1 MKLDC
6 KTNIMHWFYI
16 IQRLA
21 FQNRT
26 TYVIIMKI
34 FAHHILILNLLLCNG
49 CFWLVTHALL
59 NCFSMV
65 FYLCQV
71 IRVLIHTEKSCDS
84 YNYSSA
90 KIVMDIHCYF
100 FYISVSNA
108 SSNRIDVCMKRIDI
122 KWCIKCLWCETWYM
136 FFKNQHLSKQ
146 CIRYYLPLY
155 SHTNQIRK
163 ELEASENIFLEKK
176 S

>member
-1 MKLDC
+1 MSYKS
-6 KTNIMHWFYI
+6 KTAITMTLVWNKNMMFY
-16 IQRLA
+16 
-21 FQNRT
+21 FHYN
-26 TYVIIMKI
+26 IIMKI
-34 FAHHILILNLLLCNG
+34 EHYILILNLLLCNG

-146 CIRYYLPLY
+146 CIGWYLPLY